1 LWRGNANLNFPD
13 DSKFEGEWHNNLID
27 GYGRFTTQEGK
38 QVFGNW
44 KQGQMIYT
52 LPENYPN
59 NMHKTPIYALVPL
72 DKIVP
77 TPEEYEEESDDE
89 QFRCC

>member
-1 LWRGNANLNFPD
+1 
-13 DSKFEGEWHNNLID
+13 
-27 GYGRFTTQEGK
+27 
-38 QVFGNW
+38 
-44 KQGQMIYT
+44 MIYT

>member
-1 LWRGNANLNFPD
+1 MN
-13 DSKFEGEWHNNLID
+13 
-27 GYGRFTTQEGK
+27 
-38 QVFGNW
+38 
-44 KQGQMIYT
+44 
-52 LPENYPN
+52 
-59 NMHKTPIYALVPL
+59 KTPIYALVPL

>member
-1 LWRGNANLNFPD
+1 
-13 DSKFEGEWHNNLID
+13 
-27 GYGRFTTQEGK
+27 
-38 QVFGNW
+38 
-44 KQGQMIYT
+44 MIYT
-52 LPENYPN
+52 LPETYPN
-59 NMHKTPIYALVPL
+59 NMNKTPIYALVPL